1 MSALQ
6 RMIRIYD
13 RMMRSSYQRRYYENS
28 GYFNFGYWGGG
39 AASQREAS
47 EALVDKLA
55 SNIGPDA
62 GPILDVACGLGAS
75 TQRLTRSWPATAIS
89 AINISPAQLDAA
101 QARAP
106 DCSFRV
112 MDATKLDFPDGYFA
126 AVICV
131 EAAFHFDTRD
141 KFLAEAFRVLKPG
154 GVLVLSDILFRAM
167 PKAVFEASRVP
178 AANHVADISAYRARF
193 EAAGYGAIEM
203 ELDTYH
209 VRCSGEEVVLGPIE
223 FKLLRHMLENPERV
237 LSRDELIKT
246 AWPRNVFVGPRT
258 VDVHISRLRRCFRP
272 FSRADMIRTVRLGG
286 YALEDLSSARG

>member
-193 EAAGYGAIEM
+193 EAAGYGAIEVT
-203 ELDTYH
+203 DATDA
-209 VRCSGEEVVLGPIE
+209 CLGAFHRNLAGWPG
-223 FKLLRHMLENPERV
+223 RERRAGRMK
-237 LSRDELIKT
+237 LSRSLGT
-246 AWPRNVFVGPRT
+246 GLVF
-258 VDVHISRLRRCFRP
+258 RLLAAYFGLTCR
-272 FSRADMIRTVRLGG
+272 SYLLVA
-286 YALEDLSSARG
+286 ARKPA